1 MENDATLSMECA
13 VENILQRRAI
23 TTAVTR
29 HGDTDGVD
37 KASSNSLDT
46 ESSLPLDQILQS
58 YNNWKQRQIVENDTT
73 LSMGCVV
80 ENIHQR
86 RAVTSADI
94 LPSSFELFA
103 ILALKILVVSG
114 VCSDFAGIIISIS
127 SSKTFCWLQQ
137 NLQKEGETQCTNL

>member
-1 MENDATLSMECA
+1 MENYATLSMGCA
-13 VENILQRRAI
+13 IVNIHQRRAI

-46 ESSLPLDQILQS
+46 ESSLPLDQISQS
-58 YNNWKQRQIVENDTT
+58 YDNWKQRRIVENDTT
-73 LSMGCVV
+73 LSMGCAV

-86 RAVTSADI
+86 RAMTSADI

-127 SSKTFCWLQQ
+127 SSKTVCWL
-137 NLQKEGETQCTNL
+137 